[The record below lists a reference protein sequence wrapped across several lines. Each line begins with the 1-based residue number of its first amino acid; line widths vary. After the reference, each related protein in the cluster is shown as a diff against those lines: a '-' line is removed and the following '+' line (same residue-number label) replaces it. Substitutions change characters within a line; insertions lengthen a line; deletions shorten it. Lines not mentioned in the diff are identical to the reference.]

1 MPSLWT
7 SPMSRPQR
15 SKPNV
20 EDNNESKRGSSKIW
34 MAKMT
39 EQKGKDVT
47 GHICTL
53 GRVVDEMAKV
63 NREARRRRVFECQKG
78 EK

>member
-1 MPSLWT
+1 
-7 SPMSRPQR
+7 
-15 SKPNV
+15 
-20 EDNNESKRGSSKIW
+20 
-34 MAKMT
+34 MT